1 LLCEYR
7 DLFIAAS
14 NGHVLAFDSGL
25 WENWKDPASGEWMR
39 TFAIITAGR
48 RDSRSHAAHPRIW

>member
-1 LLCEYR
+1 LSTKIKAPLRALLCEYR

-48 RDSRSHAAHPRIW
+48 